1 MDEGAA
7 TLYSCS
13 IGKQTRSDYTADAG
27 EEYLN
32 VYRFLTGSVYLGCDM
47 EVRIYDRDL
56 NFKGVIENHTSL
68 IWTRNITNREIS
80 RSTPRSQNK
89 TFAYWQKETLFPN
102 VAAAKR
108 E

>member
-1 MDEGAA
+1 
-7 TLYSCS
+7 
-13 IGKQTRSDYTADAG
+13 
-27 EEYLN
+27 
-32 VYRFLTGSVYLGCDM
+32 M

-68 IWTRNITNREIS
+68 IWTRKYYEPGREIS

-89 TFAYWQKETLFPN
+89 TFVYWQKETFFPN